1 MELSHALRVESFRML
16 PFAGRRKCRKL
27 ARFAGRCS
35 RLLPRRLWR
44 ARQQTPPMQRVAVE
58 DMAVVAAAAFIVVVA
73 AASTAAVVAFMVE
86 VVDSTVAASMLEV
99 STAAASASAAFMAAH
114 FTAVAFMV
122 AALMPFARLREQH
135 TVTAHVTSKRAL
147 KAALLAPAMH
157 GFRKAQ
163 LLAVAP
169 PQAARFSAMRER

>member
-58 DMAVVAAAAFIVVVA
+58 DMAVVAAAAFIVVVG

-86 VVDSTVAASMLEV
+86 VVDSTVAAFMVQTLCWGG
-99 STAAASASAAFMAAH
+99 AASAG
-114 FTAVAFMV
+114 AV
-122 AALMPFARLREQH
+122 E
-135 TVTAHVTSKRAL
+135 
-147 KAALLAPAMH
+147 
-157 GFRKAQ
+157 
-163 LLAVAP
+163 
-169 PQAARFSAMRER
+169 

>member
-1 MELSHALRVESFRML
+1 
-16 PFAGRRKCRKL
+16 
-27 ARFAGRCS
+27 
-35 RLLPRRLWR
+35 
-44 ARQQTPPMQRVAVE
+44 MQRVAVE
-58 DMAVVAAAAFIVVVA
+58 DMAVVAAAAFMVVVA

-86 VVDSTVAASMLEV
+86 VVDSTVAVVSMLVAASMVEV
-99 STAAASASAAFMAAH
+99 STVAASASAASMAVH
-114 FTAVAFMV
+114 FTAVAFMVVAFMV